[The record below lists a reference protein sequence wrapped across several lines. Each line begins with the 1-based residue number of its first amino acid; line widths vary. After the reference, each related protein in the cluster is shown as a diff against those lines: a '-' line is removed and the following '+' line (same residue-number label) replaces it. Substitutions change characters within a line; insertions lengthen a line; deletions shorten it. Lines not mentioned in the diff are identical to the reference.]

1 MTRETQAEMG
11 GRLPHET
18 GVMESQ
24 MERMQSALTQIASL
38 GDNAPDVSLGRRLG
52 RIASDALA
60 AANGAHDRG

>member
-11 GRLPHET
+11 GRLPLET

-38 GDNAPDVSLGRRLG
+38 GDNAPDVSLARRLAK
-52 RIASDALA
+52 IASNALA
-60 AANGAHDRG
+60 SDEGA